1 MNRSKDLRDLFRQ
14 SLIRK
19 RTEVG
24 CRVSPMYNASTF
36 KSHIA
41 NARSGNGI
49 MVYFYEWSD
58 IHRVPKIFR
67 DMKELECFLRASG
80 IYMELYQKEIVANL
94 ATVYMT
100 CYKGTNNLNVRSTYA
115 ALVDSMKA
123 YANVGG
129 GQKRDITPML
139 PFKENPSAI
148 RKPPMIEPEGRWDAD
163 GGYGGYWY

>member
-24 CRVSPMYNASTF
+24 RRVSPMYNASTL
-36 KSHIA
+36 KSYIA
-41 NARSGNGI
+41 NARAVNGI

-58 IHRVPKIFR
+58 INRVPRTFH
-67 DMKELECFLRASG
+67 DMEELERFLRASG

-100 CYKGTNNLNVRSTYA
+100 CYKDTKNLNVRSTYA
-115 ALVDSMKA
+115 ALVDSMKSSV
-123 YANVGG
+123 NVGE

-148 RKPPMIEPEGRWDAD
+148 HRPMMVEPEGRWDAD
-163 GGYGGYWY
+163 GSYCGYWY